1 MDPLDTI
8 TVPSISTRGSGYF
21 GVRINNRIEKEP
33 LKQQALDTFDAE
45 RDAGRGNQKRQVD
58 GLDGHSAALRFSIDA
73 AASLTGP
80 SGINFL
86 GGGKY
91 DQWHHEPK
99 SARSDDSN
107 GNGNIIRRITTLWSK
122 QVETDGGGGGSGGAA
137 QSGRWSSNMG
147 DRSLCTCGVGSPS
160 AFSSKETDDMWVKE
174 NLCCACLPH
183 HLNLPPV
190 CTPLTP
196 PMHLTL
202 TKCAGLLLTSC
213 MYDSFRKKPSNDR
226 PINQTNKQ
234 TTNKKTTS
242 RHARS
247 CPEYEKTHRQASVVQ
262 MGMWQTDEDAEKANT
277 QRPFYMLRL
286 YIKEVYAE
294 MVKLDITTPAPLN
307 NDADNA
313 PLGGGLTLND
323 DSTITSA
330 RSLKLPPSPGVPP
343 KFRRQSNV
351 TVNQATGQVFAHV
364 VFELILCLWESNPA
378 HKVPYVCLPPD
389 DSPL

>member
-1 MDPLDTI
+1 MVAPSQGSIQNTKSSRLSTAVPHALLAAPAKQVGGGGVDPLDTI
-8 TVPSISTRGSGYF
+8 TVPSSSTRGSGYF
-21 GVRINNRIEKEP
+21 GVRINNRKEKEP
-33 LKQQALDTFDAE
+33 PTQQALDTFDAE
-45 RDAGRGNQKRQVD
+45 RDAGRGNKKRQVD

-107 GNGNIIRRITTLWSK
+107 GNGNGNIIRRITTLWSK

-137 QSGRWSSNMG
+137 QSERWSSNMG

-183 HLNLPPV
+183 HLNLPPL

-213 MYDSFRKKPSNDR
+213 MYDSFRKKPQTTDRSNK
-226 PINQTNKQ
+226 QTNKQ
-234 TTNKKTTS
+234 HQGMRVHALSTKKPTGRRALCKWGCGKLTKT
-242 RHARS
+242 RKRPTRNVRS
-247 CPEYEKTHRQASVVQ
+247 TCFGYTLK
-262 MGMWQTDEDAEKANT
+262 KC
-277 QRPFYMLRL
+277 
-286 YIKEVYAE
+286 
-294 MVKLDITTPAPLN
+294 TP
-307 NDADNA
+307 
-313 PLGGGLTLND
+313 
-323 DSTITSA
+323 
-330 RSLKLPPSPGVPP
+330 K
-343 KFRRQSNV
+343 
-351 TVNQATGQVFAHV
+351 
-364 VFELILCLWESNPA
+364 W
-378 HKVPYVCLPPD
+378 
-389 DSPL
+389 